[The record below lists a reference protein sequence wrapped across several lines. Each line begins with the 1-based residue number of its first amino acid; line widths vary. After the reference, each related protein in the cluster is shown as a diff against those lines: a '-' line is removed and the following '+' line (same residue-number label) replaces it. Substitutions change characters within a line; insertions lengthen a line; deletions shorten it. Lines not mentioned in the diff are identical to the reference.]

1 MSAEVAD
8 LFAAKDQPLRE
19 DVRELGALLGEVLK
33 EQGPEGLFERVESV
47 RKSARRRRDGDGA
60 AEAELARLL
69 RGLKAEQALPLV
81 RAFSSYFFM
90 VNMAERIHRI
100 RRAIDYRRENRAQPG
115 SWDAVV
121 ASLVAQKLS
130 APQLQALLER
140 MVIAP
145 VFTAHPTE
153 ATRRSLLVKEQRI
166 ARALMDRLSVENDP
180 RAIRA
185 RVRNEITTIWQTEE
199 QLSVRPS
206 VADEVEHILFYLS
219 EVIYRVVPRCYAD
232 LSSALARHA
241 GAPVAVPP
249 FLHFASWVGGDMDGN
264 PNVGPDTI
272 RATLARHHEMALKK
286 YREEVREL
294 FGYLTQTRSLIDVSP
309 AIERRIAQYRRRL
322 KKIHEEI
329 PARYQDMPYRVL
341 LWFIARRLDL
351 SGGEGKGGYARP
363 EEVLADLALIVD
375 SLRRHRGGHA
385 GVYLVERLMRRIE
398 TFGFHFATLDV
409 RQHAAVHRRAAAAVL
424 RCKDFAE
431 MDRVQRT
438 QRLQKGLSAGAR
450 APRQPDAETARV
462 LGVMR
467 AVADGRARYGEN
479 ALGLLIISMA
489 QGADDALAPLLLARA
504 AGACDAK
511 GHAPLDVAPLFETLD
526 DLTHAR
532 RSLEALWANP
542 VYRRHLRR
550 RGGTQ
555 YVMLGYSDSN
565 KDAGIAAARWALYNA
580 QIEIVAAARAAGLT
594 VTLFHGRGG
603 SISRGGG
610 KPRAAIL
617 AEPPGAVDGRLRVT
631 EQGEIIHAKYGLRG
645 LAIRTLELMGSAVL
659 ERLGPQSAA
668 VTASQ
673 PWALAMRHLS
683 EASCA
688 RYRGLVYE
696 DAGFHDYFR
705 SATPIDVIERMLI
718 GSRPA
723 RRSGQA
729 GIADLRAIPW
739 VFAWTQSRHILPG
752 WFGVG
757 SGLEH
762 AERQAGLGT
771 LQQMARDW
779 PFFDNLLSDA
789 EMALAKSELDI
800 ARRYA
805 ELAGAEGARIFGQIE
820 AEAQRTRAALC
831 RVRGAEELLSRDPV
845 LRRALWLRNPYIDP
859 MSFVQVDLLRR
870 WRKGGRRD
878 AGLER
883 ALVATV
889 HGIARGMQNTG

>member
-1 MSAEVAD
+1 MKPEAD
-8 LFAAKDQPLRE
+8 SLFAAKDQPLRE

-33 EQGPEGLFERVESV
+33 EQGPEGLFERVEVV
-47 RKSARRRRDGDGA
+47 RKLARRRRAGDDA

-363 EEVLADLALIVD
+363 GEVLADLALIVD

-409 RQHAAVHRRAAAAVL
+409 RQHAAVHRRAVAAVL
-424 RCKDFAE
+424 LCQDVAE

-659 ERLGPQSAA
+659 ERLGPQSA
-668 VTASQ
+668 VTASE

-831 RVRGAEELLSRDPV
+831 RVRGAEELLSRDPM

-859 MSFVQVDLLRR
+859 MSFVQVELLRR